1 MTDGSF
7 DSRTYLSPSSN
18 AFGFG
23 NATTIE
29 RSFVATG
36 RQFRS
41 ELLHLLDGLTS
52 GSTDIYGFVRDA
64 NSALTQAYTTT
75 FSLGALSVDPFHIMT
90 TEDLNVITNEIT
102 EEQRFLKS
110 FAKEIGSGFYVLNP
124 QIRARLYLYSLR
136 GMFELGRLHATPGGP
151 YDWILGDT
159 HHCDPC
165 ISAANGGPYQL
176 TRFTHYGLPTL
187 PGIPG
192 SGDLCLGLTRCGCT
206 IRLRSAFPLP
216 NQDLQDKMR
225 GLLAEIADGYN
236 S

>member
-1 MTDGSF
+1 MDGSLN
-7 DSRTYLSPSSN
+7 DRTYLSPNSST
-18 AFGFG
+18 FGFG
-23 NATTIE
+23 DAGTIE

-36 RQFRS
+36 RRFRS
-41 ELLHLLDGLTS
+41 ELLHLLDDLAS
-52 GSTDIYGFVRDA
+52 GSINVHGFTRDA
-64 NSALTQAYTTT
+64 NTALAQAYTDT

-90 TEDLNVITNEIT
+90 LEDMDIITNEIV
-102 EEQRFLKS
+102 EEQRFLKG

-136 GMFELGRLHATPGGP
+136 GMFELGRLHAQPSSP

-176 TRFTHYGLPTL
+176 TRFTHHGLPVL

-206 IRLRSAFPLP
+206 IRPRSAFPLP

-225 GLLAEIADGYN
+225 GLLAEIADGYVD
-236 S
+236 